1 MNINEIIA
9 DLEELSVRVSML
21 EKKVLQAT
29 SAQSA
34 DNSADATKDDTQTI
48 DA

>member
-34 DNSADATKDDTQTI
+34 DNHAGTTEDDTQTI